1 MDGESPSKSFG
12 ICVAV
17 LLLSIIISLF
27 ATNLHLKDISRDM
40 ALLRQA
46 VEGKAGTTGDGL
58 SK

>member
-1 MDGESPSKSFG
+1 MDGEGPSKSFR

-17 LLLSIIISLF
+17 LLLSIILSLF
-27 ATNLHLKDISRDM
+27 AVNLHLKDIGRDV

-46 VEGKAGTTGDGL
+46 VEGKAGTTGDGI